1 MTQTCRMP
9 TRSGSTGRSSQDW
22 LKLLLKQ
29 TDESFIAIATMD
41 TNDIIALAR
50 AGLPAHALKH
60 LSSRM
65 GVANSRLFKMAH
77 IPKATGT
84 RKLSNDSKLSI
95 EESERTLKLMSFIGQ
110 VQRMVNESGN
120 PSGFD
125 AAKWTARWL
134 GEGNPALGGA
144 TPESYL
150 DTAEGRRLVSQLLSQ
165 LQSCAYV

>member
-1 MTQTCRMP
+1 MTHTFRMS
-9 TRSGSTGRSSQDW
+9 TRSVSTDRSTQD
-22 LKLLLKQ
+22 LFKLLLKQ
-29 TDESFIAIATMD
+29 TDESFIAIATMG
-41 TNDIIALAR
+41 TSDIINVAR
-50 AGLPAHALKH
+50 AGLPAHALKK

-77 IPKATGT
+77 ISKATGT
-84 RKLSNDSKLSI
+84 RKLSNDSTLSV

-110 VQRMVNESGN
+110 VQKMVNESGDRF
-120 PSGFD
+120 GFD

-165 LQSCAYV
+165 LPSGAYA